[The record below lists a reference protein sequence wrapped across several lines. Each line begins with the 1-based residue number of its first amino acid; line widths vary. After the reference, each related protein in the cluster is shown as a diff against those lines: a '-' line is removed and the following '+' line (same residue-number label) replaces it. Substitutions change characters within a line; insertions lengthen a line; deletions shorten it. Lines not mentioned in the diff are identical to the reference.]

1 MSPENRL
8 IEGAPEAVSGDEL
21 RSAMG
26 RFATGVTI
34 ITSRKQDGTPVGT
47 TVSAVSSLSLD
58 PPLVLVC
65 LAHSSATLATVRTSG
80 AFGVN
85 ILAAH
90 QSGLSD
96 ACARPSDD
104 EIWESVTHRAGVT
117 DTPRLDDALAHVECV
132 VEHFVSG
139 GDHEIVIGRVVD
151 VELGSSDH
159 QPLLYYRG
167 AYLPGD

>member
-1 MSPENRL
+1 MET
-8 IEGAPEAVSGDEL
+8 VSGDEL

-34 ITSRKQDGTPVGT
+34 ITSRMTDGAPVGT

-65 LAHSSATLATVRTSG
+65 LAHSSATLATLREHG

-85 ILAAH
+85 ILGAH
-90 QSGLSD
+90 QAELSD

-104 EIWESVTHRAGVT
+104 EIWASVTHRAGIT
-117 DTPRLDDALAHVECV
+117 DTPRLDDALAHLECV
-132 VEHFVSG
+132 VEHHLPG
-139 GDHEIVIGRVVD
+139 GDHEIVVGRVVD
-151 VELGSSDH
+151 VELGPEH
-159 QPLLYYRG
+159 EPLLYYRG
-167 AYLPGD
+167 AYFPGDRP